1 MDIDISRKLIRCVA
15 PFIMAEMLLSAA
27 SALFSY
33 AGAAEV
39 AVNADICG
47 IIMGHVLIALMC
59 VFMLRGD
66 AVAENFS
73 ISFSN
78 TESETDDGRDTER
91 LQEENRNII
100 YSTKPTKPTKPEKP
114 EKPDKPEKPE
124 RTENVERTEK
134 EEKAEN
140 TGSTEKQK
148 KQKKQKKRKKQ
159 KKQKKTEDIQATAN
173 KKNTGISRKI
183 GISPAETT
191 AWMVG
196 ACALC
201 LITTYLL
208 NALGMTGADDAYI
221 RAALVTEKA
230 PAALRVLL
238 VLLIA
243 PVSEEFLYRG
253 IVYGRVTECFGERT
267 GFAASVAAFA
277 ISHGNLTQGIY
288 ACVTGVLLTAACR
301 RVRNPAISR
310 LWLCILLHITI
321 NACSLMVFK

>member
-1 MDIDISRKLIRCVA
+1 MDTDISRKLIRCFA
-15 PFIMAEMLLSAA
+15 PVIMAEMLLGAA

-33 AGAAEV
+33 AGAAWDV
-39 AVNADICG
+39 PYAGICG
-47 IIMGHVLIALMC
+47 IIAGHILIALMC
-59 VFMLRGD
+59 VFMLHK
-66 AVAENFS
+66 
-73 ISFSN
+73 
-78 TESETDDGRDTER
+78 DDLPEDFGRP
-91 LQEENRNII
+91 LLNIK
-100 YSTKPTKPTKPEKP
+100 SGA
-114 EKPDKPEKPE
+114 
-124 RTENVERTEK
+124 ENVEPEAGYIESEIPHGEHCDIRP
-134 EEKAEN
+134 
-140 TGSTEKQK
+140 
-148 KQKKQKKRKKQ
+148 RKDD
-159 KKQKKTEDIQATAN
+159 E
-173 KKNTGISRKI
+173 TGISRKI
-183 GISPAETT
+183 SISPAETT

>member
-1 MDIDISRKLIRCVA
+1 MPDT
-15 PFIMAEMLLSAA
+15 
-27 SALFSY
+27 
-33 AGAAEV
+33 
-39 AVNADICG
+39 ADI
-47 IIMGHVLIALMC
+47 
-59 VFMLRGD
+59 
-66 AVAENFS
+66 
-73 ISFSN
+73 
-78 TESETDDGRDTER
+78 
-91 LQEENRNII
+91 
-100 YSTKPTKPTKPEKP
+100 
-114 EKPDKPEKPE
+114 
-124 RTENVERTEK
+124 
-134 EEKAEN
+134 
-140 TGSTEKQK
+140 K
-148 KQKKQKKRKKQ
+148 K
-159 KKQKKTEDIQATAN
+159 
-173 KKNTGISRKI
+173 TGISRKI